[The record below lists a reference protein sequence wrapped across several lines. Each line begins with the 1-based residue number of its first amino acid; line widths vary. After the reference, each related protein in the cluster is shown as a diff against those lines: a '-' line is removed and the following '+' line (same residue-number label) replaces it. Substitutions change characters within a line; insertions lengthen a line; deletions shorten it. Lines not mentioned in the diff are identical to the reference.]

1 MKRLYGSHL
10 FPKDASLPAV
20 ALGNFDG
27 VHRGHQ
33 KLINEIK
40 DKARAVHGTSVIY
53 TFEPHPVSVLSPS
66 QCPKLLNTLEQ
77 KLHYLEELGV
87 DIAVVEQFTHEF
99 SRQEP
104 EAFFKD
110 VIIDRIHPQTIVV
123 GYDYTFGLHRH
134 GTIENL
140 EKLGKEN
147 DIRVIIVPAT
157 FSKETLISSTVI
169 RRMIIEGNVEQA
181 AALLSR
187 PYEIAGKVVPGRGL
201 GRKLAA
207 HTANIIPENE
217 IMPADGVYITLTEI
231 QNGRTFPSI
240 TNLGDNPTI
249 PDSHFSIE
257 THIIDEDLDI
267 LGKRAS
273 ISFLARMREE
283 LRFPTLGELKAQ
295 IGRDIDAARKYHQ
308 KIQELRDNE
317 KKKKL

>member
-10 FPKDASLPAV
+10 FPKGVPSPAV

-27 VHRGHQ
+27 VHLGHQ
-33 KLINEIK
+33 KLINEILGEA
-40 DKARAVHGTSVIY
+40 DAAHGTSVIY

-77 KLHYLEELGV
+77 KLHHLEEFGV
-87 DIAVVEQFTHEF
+87 DIAVVEHFTHEF

-104 EAFFKD
+104 ETFFKN
-110 VIIDRIHPQTIVV
+110 VIIDRIRPRTIVV

-147 DIRVIIVPAT
+147 DIRVIIVPAA
-157 FSKETLISSTVI
+157 FSRETLISSTVI
-169 RRMIIEGNVEQA
+169 RRMIVEGNIEQA
-181 AALLSR
+181 ARFLGR
-187 PYEIAGKVVPGRGL
+187 PYEIAGKVVPGRGI
-201 GRKLAA
+201 GNSLAA
-207 HTANIIPENE
+207 RTANVISENE
-217 IMPADGVYITLTEI
+217 IMPADGVYVTQTSVED
-231 QNGRTFPSI
+231 GKTFPSI

-267 LGKRAS
+267 LGKGVV
-273 ISFLARMREE
+273 IKFLARMREE
-283 LRFPTLGELKAQ
+283 LRFASLDELKAQ
-295 IGRDIDAARKYHQ
+295 IGRDIDAARKYH
-308 KIQELRDNE
+308 
-317 KKKKL
+317 KKGKKG